1 MQDLLDDFR
10 ATLAAE
16 SVRLM
21 AMSDAAAGMAPAV
34 GKWSPK
40 EVIGHLID
48 SAANN
53 HGRFVRAQIADD
65 LVFPGYDQDAWVKM
79 QRYNE
84 RPWMDLVSLW
94 RFYNTHI
101 ASVIEGI
108 PQDRLSLPRT
118 RHNLDE
124 IAWRTVPREQP
135 VTLEYFIRDYV
146 AHMKHHL
153 AQINIG

>member
-1 MQDLLDDFR
+1 MQDFLDDLR
-10 ATLAAE
+10 STLASE

-21 AMSDAAAGMAPAV
+21 SISDTDASIRPSA

-53 HGRFVRAQIADD
+53 HTRFVRAELTDD
-65 LVFPGYDQDAWVKM
+65 MVFPGYDQDAWVRI

-84 RPWMDLVSLW
+84 RPWMELVSLW
-94 RFYNTHI
+94 RSYNTHI
-101 ASVIEGI
+101 AFVVENI
-108 PQDRLSLPRT
+108 PQDRLSLQRT

-124 IAWRTVPREQP
+124 VAWRTIPRDQP
-135 VTLEYFIRDYV
+135 ATLDYFVRDYL

-153 AQINIG
+153 AQIR